1 MKLPKMILFDYGQT
15 LIAEEKFDGVKGTAA
30 VLEHAVKNKYH
41 LTAGQ
46 VQEKA
51 EEINRELGRFDPA
64 KKHILPI
71 EIPNTMFTPYLYESL
86 GIEIALNNTEIDT
99 VFWDAAAPGAP
110 TKGIEDFLK
119 YLKSKGIRTGVISN
133 ICYAPSV
140 VAQRINRLLPE
151 NTFELILTS
160 SNYIFRKPHKRLFDL
175 ALEKADL
182 PPNEVWYI
190 GDQYEYDVKGSIG
203 AGLFPVWYIGAID
216 LPYTEDYSV
225 LTVTD
230 WAQLR
235 QRMEEYSNT
244 FLPSL
249 GGS

>member
-1 MKLPKMILFDYGQT
+1 M
-15 LIAEEKFDGVKGTAA
+15 
-30 VLEHAVKNKYH
+30 
-41 LTAGQ
+41 
-46 VQEKA
+46 
-51 EEINRELGRFDPA
+51 
-64 KKHILPI
+64 
-71 EIPNTMFTPYLYESL
+71 
-86 GIEIALNNTEIDT
+86 
-99 VFWDAAAPGAP
+99 
-110 TKGIEDFLK
+110 
-119 YLKSKGIRTGVISN
+119 ISN

-182 PPNEVWYI
+182 P
-190 GDQYEYDVKGSIG
+190 
-203 AGLFPVWYIGAID
+203 
-216 LPYTEDYSV
+216 YTEDRSV

>member
-1 MKLPKMILFDYGQT
+1 MEATMELPKMIMFDYGQT
-15 LIAEEKFDGVKGTAA
+15 LIAEEKFDGVKGTAS

-41 LTAGQ
+41 LTAAQ

-51 EEINRELGRFDPA
+51 EELNRELGRFDPA

-86 GIEIALNNTEIDT
+86 GIEIALSNAEIDT
-99 VFWDAAAPGAP
+99 VFWDAAAPGTP

-140 VAQRINRLLPE
+140 VAKRINRLLPD
-151 NTFELILTS
+151 NDFEFVITS

-190 GDQYEYDVKGSIG
+190 GDQYECDIKGALN

-216 LPYTEDYSV
+216 TPYTEDRIT

-230 WAQLR
+230 WTQLR
-235 QRMEEYSNT
+235 QRMEE
-244 FLPSL
+244 
-249 GGS
+249 